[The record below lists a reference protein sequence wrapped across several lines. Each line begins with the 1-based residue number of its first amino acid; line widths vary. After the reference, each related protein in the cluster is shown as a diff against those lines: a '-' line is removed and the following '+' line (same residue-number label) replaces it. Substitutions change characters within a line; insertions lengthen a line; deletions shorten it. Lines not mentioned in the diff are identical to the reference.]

1 MEEKKTESLK
11 KRTNIM
17 EKTSVGAG
25 FLSTGWIK
33 KDVQATEKNVFP
45 LV

>member
-25 FLSTGWIK
+25 FFIHGM
-33 KDVQATEKNVFP
+33 N
-45 LV
+45 